1 MDIDGNLN
9 DWSTHCLIDG
19 HCLTGFSIVPRL
31 YYIPESEFND
41 DLTTAGSLVT
51 LKDLS
56 YKFDAMI
63 EEVPFQWAQAL
74 HLITRLTSKCIHKIL
89 SCER

>member
-1 MDIDGNLN
+1 M
-9 DWSTHCLIDG
+9 
-19 HCLTGFSIVPRL
+19 PRL
-31 YYIPESEFND
+31 YYVPESEFND

-56 YKFDAMI
+56 YRFDSMI

-74 HLITRLTSKCIHKIL
+74 HLVTRLTSKSYSLIIVRWKMTIYGLVHVNP
-89 SCER
+89 SS